1 MENKLYESFR
11 KHFTSMNK
19 VVHEEELILF
29 LEKMGDFKF
38 NWEIF
43 KELTDYLDR
52 HNMTLTPDNFFESYL
67 LAYKLLKKKENM
79 ARD

>member
-1 MENKLYESFR
+1 MENKLYESFK

-19 VVHEEELILF
+19 IVHEEELILF

-43 KELTDYLDR
+43 KELTEYLDR
-52 HNMTLTPDNFFESYL
+52 HQKSLSPDNFFESYL
-67 LAYKLLKKKENM
+67 LAYKLLWKKEKM
-79 ARD
+79 AWD

>member
-1 MENKLYESFR
+1 MSKL
-11 KHFTSMNK
+11 
-19 VVHEEELILF
+19 VHEEELILF

-43 KELTDYLDR
+43 KEITEYLDR
-52 HNMTLTPDNFFESYL
+52 HSKTLTADNFFESYL

-79 ARD
+79 AWE